1 MDFDMKRELAQVQ
14 KSLEGA
20 FALMSGRVEKVTEAT
35 KRIEQLEKRL
45 GELEKEISRLQ
56 AK

>member
-1 MDFDMKRELAQVQ
+1 MDYDMKRELTQVE

-20 FALMSGRVEKVTEAT
+20 FALMSGRIDKVVEAT
-35 KRIEQLEKRL
+35 KRMEQLEKRL
-45 GELEKEISRLQ
+45 GELEKEIGRLQ

>member
-1 MDFDMKRELAQVQ
+1 MKRELTQVE

-20 FALMSGRVEKVTEAT
+20 FALMSGRIDKVVEAT
-35 KRIEQLEKRL
+35 KRMEQLEKRL
-45 GELEKEISRLQ
+45 GELEKEIGRLQ